1 MYGPVIEEWNLL
13 PASRAKPQPDYIP
26 SPLRKDYLEAC
37 LISDLSPK
45 ASATL
50 SRRCLQGMIRDF
62 HKITKQN
69 LNQEINELRDKID
82 DGVWDAIDA
91 IRKVGNVGAHMEK
104 DINVVV
110 DVDPEEAQLLLGLIE
125 QLFQEWYVTRY
136 EREKRI
142 ASVKALAERKDLAK
156 KATPQQSD
164 PNSL

>member
-1 MYGPVIEEWNLL
+1 
-13 PASRAKPQPDYIP
+13 
-26 SPLRKDYLEAC
+26 
-37 LISDLSPK
+37 
-45 ASATL
+45 
-50 SRRCLQGMIRDF
+50 MIRDF